1 MDKNIWLKKIG
12 ILGAIFFFVLIFNL
26 NKSRVYEAETA
37 ILVLP
42 KNATMAGQ
50 LDSITE
56 NFRAVLASL
65 AFNDR
70 ISEGSDALAPGVE
83 LPNAKRKEFWNSKL
97 AVMRVD
103 ESGVLRIKNF
113 DADSTLAKELNADT
127 VDSLIAIA
135 GSYYNI
141 KTDLD
146 LRIVDGPI
154 VQRIASQ
161 NLTLTIG
168 KSILWSLGLYLVFFF
183 LLPFMFI
190 KRDGKR
196 REIPGRDFSRKISST
211 QKPKPL
217 IIPEEE
223 NYFAAKNFF
232 PPTQKPQVAVEV
244 EVKKAQLPKSG
255 FFPSTFPSFGKKAP
269 TPANLPVSEEA
280 VPDIFRQKE
289 PTPEV
294 KKVALEPIKEEDKA
308 ELEYISREA
317 TPEEVKARLN
327 RLLGGG
333 K

>member
-1 MDKNIWLKKIG
+1 MDKNTWLKKIG

-26 NKSRVYEAETA
+26 NKSRVYEAETD

-42 KNATMAGQ
+42 KNEAMAGQ
-50 LDSITE
+50 LDSITD

-97 AVMRVD
+97 AVTRVD
-103 ESGVLRIKNF
+103 ESGALRIKNF
-113 DADSTLAKELNADT
+113 DVDSTLAKELNADT
-127 VDSLIAIA
+127 VDSLIAVA

-141 KTDLD
+141 KTDLE
-146 LRIVDGPI
+146 LRIIDGPI
-154 VQRIASQ
+154 VRRIASQ
-161 NLTLTIG
+161 NLILTIS

-183 LLPFMFI
+183 LFPIIFI
-190 KRDGKR
+190 KRDKEG
-196 REIPGRDFSRKISST
+196 REIPGRDFSQKISST
-211 QKPKPL
+211 QKSNPL

-223 NYFAAKNFF
+223 NYFATKNFF
-232 PPTQKPQVAVEV
+232 PPTQKPQVVVES
-244 EVKKAQLPKSG
+244 KKVQSPKNSFSLP
-255 FFPSTFPSFGKKAP
+255 TFPSFGKKAP

-289 PTPEV
+289 PLPEV
-294 KKVALEPIKEEDKA
+294 KKEPVELDKTEEQAKD
-308 ELEYISREA
+308 LEYIPREA

>member
-26 NKSRVYEAETA
+26 NKSRVYESETD

-42 KNATMAGQ
+42 KNEVMAEQ
-50 LDSITE
+50 LGSIAE
-56 NFRAVLASL
+56 NFRAVLTSL

-70 ISEGSDALAPGVE
+70 ISEGSDALEESIE
-83 LPNAKRKEFWNSKL
+83 LSNIKRKEFWNSKL
-97 AVMRVD
+97 AVTRVG
-103 ESGVLRIKNF
+103 ESGVLRIRNF
-113 DADSTLAKELNADT
+113 DVDSTLAKELNTDT

-141 KTDLD
+141 KTDLE
-146 LRIVDGPI
+146 LRIIDGPI
-154 VQRIASQ
+154 VRRIASQ

-183 LLPFMFI
+183 LFPFVFI
-190 KRDGKR
+190 KRDGGR

-232 PPTQKPQVAVEV
+232 PPTQKPQIPVEA
-244 EVKKAQLPKSG
+244 KKTQPTKNSFSLPA
-255 FFPSTFPSFGKKAP
+255 FPSFGKKAP

-289 PTPEV
+289 PMPEV
-294 KKVALEPIKEEDKA
+294 GAEAVESIKEDGKA
-308 ELEYISREA
+308 ESEYIPREA